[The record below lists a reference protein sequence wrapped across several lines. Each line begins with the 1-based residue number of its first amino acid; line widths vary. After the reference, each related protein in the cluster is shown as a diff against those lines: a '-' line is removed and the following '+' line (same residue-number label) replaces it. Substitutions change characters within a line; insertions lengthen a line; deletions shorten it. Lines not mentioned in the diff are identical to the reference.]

1 MIAKEKVGSILIGE
15 RDFGAL
21 DRLMQ
26 LIAEVR
32 LDQVR
37 QRSYL
42 GGFEGSNARCAQ
54 HLAHCPRTQ
63 KRGGMPVLK
72 PHIDPVRHR
81 DQSLITGF
89 LERAGPEVRR
99 YQVPDQPRVEG
110 ISSEANAAGG
120 E

>member
-1 MIAKEKVGSILIGE
+1 MIAKEKVGGILIGE

-26 LIAEVR
+26 LIAEVC

-54 HLAHCPRTQ
+54 HFTHCTRT
-63 KRGGMPVLK
+63 
-72 PHIDPVRHR
+72 
-81 DQSLITGF
+81 
-89 LERAGPEVRR
+89 
-99 YQVPDQPRVEG
+99 
-110 ISSEANAAGG
+110 
-120 E
+120 